1 MRVLSTRYLT
11 RQLCVLR
18 LKISNQK
25 FLCSTSLMSTPELG
39 VLNQS
44 IQDQSALLR
53 TLREQSAE
61 QSKIDEAHKRLGELR
76 RTLGQLTAAGKERDK
91 VDGKKKDR
99 LLLKTAK
106 GTRDFGPAETA
117 CRSHIESIIKDVFT
131 SFGGTGLDTPVFERK
146 DILAGKYGEDAKLI
160 FDLADQGGEQL
171 ALRYDHTVRKS
182 NFLLHISRFSLF

>member
-1 MRVLSTRYLT
+1 MLT
-11 RQLCVLR
+11 RFLIHQLR
-18 LKISNQK
+18 LPRSKVSAQRYIN
-25 FLCSTSLMSTPELG
+25 STIFMSSEELDA
-39 VLNQS
+39 LNQS
-44 IQDQSALLR
+44 IRDQSALLK
-53 TLREQSAE
+53 TLRELSAE
-61 QSKIDEAHKRLGELR
+61 KSDIDEAHKKLGDMKR
-76 RTLGQLTAAGKERDK
+76 ALGQLAAAGKERDK

-171 ALRYDHTVRKS
+171 ALRYDHTVRT
-182 NFLLHISRFSLF
+182 LLFPPK